1 MKSVTLHATQYSTW
15 VYPMF
20 GASKSGSDAEFE
32 TALRVIRKLKD
43 PSLTVAVPP
52 TEAEKLATRPGVEIF
67 QYRQLREAQAT
78 FLFEE
83 DEIALVLRRMLEQKS
98 GVPAVTAEDYLE
110 VVDLLKNAPAYQPAP
125 VEG

>member
-20 GASKSGSDAEFE
+20 GTSKSGTDAEFE
-32 TALRVIRKLKD
+32 TALRTMKKLKD
-43 PSLTVAVPP
+43 PSLTIAVPP
-52 TEAEKLATRPGVEIF
+52 TEAEKQATRPGVEIF
-67 QYRQLREAQAT
+67 QYRQLREEKAV

-83 DEIALVLRRMLEQKS
+83 DEIALVLRRIIEQRA
-98 GVPAVTAEDYLE
+98 GVPAVTAEDYQE
-110 VVDLLKNAPAYQPAP
+110 VVDLLKNAPVYQPAP